1 MKFRMIASTTC
12 AAALTLLAGCSSSP
26 LRNDGAGTS
35 PGYVGGS
42 QSAYQGNYQGNIG
55 NSAQLGSVTQIET
68 VPTASR
74 GLGAGAVIGA
84 VLGGVLGNQVGRGSG
99 NALATG
105 AGVVGGAVV
114 GNEIEKRN
122 QTGSNV
128 YRVSVRFD
136 NGQGAQY
143 DYQQVDNLQVGDR
156 VKVENGLLYRF

>member
-1 MKFRMIASTTC
+1 M
-12 AAALTLLAGCSSSP
+12 
-26 LRNDGAGTS
+26 
-35 PGYVGGS
+35 
-42 QSAYQGNYQGNIG
+42 
-55 NSAQLGSVTQIET
+55 TQIEV

-105 AGVVGGAVV
+105 AGVVGGALV

-122 QTGSNV
+122 QDSGSI

-143 DYQQVDNLQVGDR
+143 DYQQVDNSQVGVR
-156 VKVENGLLYRF
+156 VKVKGGLAYRFF